1 MKAAKVSPWRAY
13 VALFLIFFMYGEPCR
28 SDIPTYIDCIF
39 CHSIAD
45 LRSSRGES
53 RFIDP
58 TLFSASV
65 HGKIGFTCTWC
76 HEGITSINPVKKIPH
91 RVGIEPKCPEC
102 HQKQNQAYSKSRHAQ
117 VSKKICY
124 SCHNPHYSIP
134 FHQMSGHDRQKICL
148 KCHESAGTHKWL
160 PQKEL
165 HFNYLECTS
174 CHDLNAEI
182 GMVVYIVDR
191 NDPMPDQMLDYGR
204 LTPFI
209 GSGKKGLIETLDLD
223 NNGMLSE
230 LEISSF
236 MKKLNENGIP
246 GASLRV
252 RILVLKPAHS
262 FTNRG
267 EETRDCSLCHSR
279 NAKFY
284 SRIFL
289 EIPEK
294 NGELRTVP
302 IERQILALR
311 GEGSFLKNF
320 YLLGE
325 SKIRAEDLKDLL
337 TQVRRIGFKWLD
349 IIGVF
354 LIIIV
359 LVAIGLHAMLMFFTR
374 KLRTKLR
381 LFEKAEPRPM
391 AIRVWH
397 WVHGFFVIT
406 LILTGIQLR
415 FPDVLPI
422 FATFLN
428 AVNLHN
434 VSGAIVIVDYI
445 FWLCYH
451 LWKRDFRP
459 GFLIMPRNLVENT
472 AEILHYYGY
481 LIFVGE
487 GYPRGMLHGSEF
499 NPLEKVLFLTIMLF
513 FVPVQILTGAMLYD
527 LYTMMPII
535 EFLGGVRVVDAAHLL
550 TAYLLGACL
559 IFHTYLQAL
568 KKYHF
573 IAP

>member
-252 RILVLKPAHS
+252 RILV
-262 FTNRG
+262 
-267 EETRDCSLCHSR
+267 
-279 NAKFY
+279 
-284 SRIFL
+284 
-289 EIPEK
+289 
-294 NGELRTVP
+294 
-302 IERQILALR
+302 
-311 GEGSFLKNF
+311 
-320 YLLGE
+320 
-325 SKIRAEDLKDLL
+325 
-337 TQVRRIGFKWLD
+337 
-349 IIGVF
+349 
-354 LIIIV
+354 
-359 LVAIGLHAMLMFFTR
+359 
-374 KLRTKLR
+374 
-381 LFEKAEPRPM
+381 
-391 AIRVWH
+391 
-397 WVHGFFVIT
+397 
-406 LILTGIQLR
+406 
-415 FPDVLPI
+415 
-422 FATFLN
+422 
-428 AVNLHN
+428 
-434 VSGAIVIVDYI
+434 
-445 FWLCYH
+445 
-451 LWKRDFRP
+451 
-459 GFLIMPRNLVENT
+459 
-472 AEILHYYGY
+472 
-481 LIFVGE
+481 
-487 GYPRGMLHGSEF
+487 
-499 NPLEKVLFLTIMLF
+499 
-513 FVPVQILTGAMLYD
+513 
-527 LYTMMPII
+527 
-535 EFLGGVRVVDAAHLL
+535 
-550 TAYLLGACL
+550 
-559 IFHTYLQAL
+559 
-568 KKYHF
+568 
-573 IAP
+573 

>member
-1 MKAAKVSPWRAY
+1 MKAAKVSPWRAC

-28 SDIPTYIDCIF
+28 SDIPAYIDCIF

-76 HEGITSINPVKKIPH
+76 HEGITSINPVKKVPH
-91 RVGIEPKCPEC
+91 RARVRPKCPEC

-117 VSKKICY
+117 VSKKMCH
-124 SCHNPHYSIP
+124 SCHDPHYSIS
-134 FHQMSGHDRQKICL
+134 FRQMSGHERQKICL

-165 HFNYLECTS
+165 HFNYVECTS

-191 NDPMPDQMLDYGR
+191 NDPMSDQMLDYRR
-204 LTPFI
+204 LTPLI
-209 GSGKKGLIETLDLD
+209 GYGKRGLIETLDLD

-230 LEISSF
+230 PEISSF
-236 MKKLNENGIP
+236 IKKLKENGIP
-246 GASLRV
+246 GADLGV
-252 RILVLKPAHS
+252 RIMVLKPAHNFAS
-262 FTNRG
+262 GG
-267 EETRDCSLCHSR
+267 EETRDCSLCHSSK
-279 NAKFY
+279 AKVY
-284 SRIFL
+284 SKLFF
-289 EIPEK
+289 EFPEK
-294 NGELRTVP
+294 DGGLRRIP
-302 IERQILALR
+302 LERQTQALL
-311 GEGSFLKNF
+311 GEGSFLRNF

-325 SKIRAEDLKDLL
+325 SKIRADDLKDLL
-337 TQVRRIGFKWLD
+337 TLVRRIGFKWLD

-354 LIIIV
+354 LISIV

-381 LFEKAEPRPM
+381 FFEKAEPRPI
-391 AIRVWH
+391 AIRIWH
-397 WVHGFFVIT
+397 WVHGFIVIT

-434 VSGAIVIVDYI
+434 LSGAIVIVDYI

-451 LWKRDFRP
+451 LRRRDFKS
-459 GFLIMPRNLVENT
+459 GFLIMPRDLVENT
-472 AEILHYYGY
+472 AEVLHYYGY

-513 FVPVQILTGAMLYD
+513 FVPVQILTGAMLYG
-527 LYTMMPII
+527 LYTMMPVIN
-535 EFLGGVRVVDAAHLL
+535 FLGGVRVLDAAHLL
-550 TAYLLGACL
+550 TAYLLGACM